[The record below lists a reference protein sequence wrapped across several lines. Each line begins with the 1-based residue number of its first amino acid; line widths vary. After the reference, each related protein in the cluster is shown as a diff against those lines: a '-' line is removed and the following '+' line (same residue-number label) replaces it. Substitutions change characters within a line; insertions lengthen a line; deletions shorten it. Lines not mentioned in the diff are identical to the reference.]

1 MRGVGIINKALKYL
15 ITLMLLICLAI
26 FGCSNQR
33 PGGEINIPPPG
44 AREPEIEKIKIT
56 AVGDFLMH
64 MPLIRTSYD
73 PAANAYSF
81 KKMFKEVEPLLK
93 DSDFTI
99 ANLETTLSGPET
111 GYSGYPI
118 FNCPAQLAHDM
129 KTMGIDMVSTANN
142 HCLDKGLQGLTKT
155 LDNLDAAG
163 LKHLGTY
170 RTPDEKNEPMLVDIK
185 GIKVGFINY
194 TQSTNGILVP
204 SGSGHAVNIIK
215 REDMLSEIQ
224 LLREKADIIVA
235 ILHFGTEY
243 QRSPNDFQKI
253 LVRELFEGG
262 VDIVLGGHVHV
273 VQPME
278 WQTVLREGQESRC
291 FVIYSLGN
299 FVSNQTWRYSDCG
312 IILNLYI
319 TRKPGEK
326 ARLESVDYV
335 PVWVDSYPEGGKNL
349 YRVLP
354 VKEQPPEK
362 EILSKSD
369 QWRDIGLT
377 QEDYYKLKEVWQDT
391 TTLLGPQYTAP
402 AGG

>member
-1 MRGVGIINKALKYL
+1 MDNINKAFTYL
-15 ITLMLLICLAI
+15 IILILCLAMS
-26 FGCSNQR
+26 GCSGRGPVEQIGT
-33 PGGEINIPPPG
+33 PQTK
-44 AREPEIEKIKIT
+44 AQEPQIKKIKIT

-73 PAANAYSF
+73 PADNSYSF
-81 KKMFKEVEPLLK
+81 KKIFKEVEPLLK

-118 FNCPAQLAHDM
+118 FNSPAQLAYDM
-129 KTMGIDMVSTANN
+129 KDMGIDMVSTANN
-142 HCLDKGLQGLTKT
+142 HCLDKGLKGLSTT

-170 RTPDEKNEPMLVDIK
+170 RTPGEKVEPMLVEIQ

-194 TQSTNGILVP
+194 TQSTNGIPVP
-204 SGSGHAVNIIK
+204 SGNGHAVNIIN
-215 REDMLSEIQ
+215 RESMVSEVQ
-224 LLREKADIIVA
+224 LLQEKADIIVA
-235 ILHFGTEY
+235 VLHFGTEY
-243 QRSPNDFQKI
+243 QRSPNEFQKV
-253 LVRELFEGG
+253 LVKELFESG

-278 WQTVLREGQESRC
+278 WQTVLRDGKETRC

-312 IILNLYI
+312 TILNLYI

-354 VKEQPPEK
+354 VKELPPEK
-362 EILSKSD
+362 EILSKSE
-369 QWRDIGLT
+369 QWQDIVLT
-377 QEDYYKLKEVWQDT
+377 QEDYNKLKEVWQDT
-391 TTLLGPQYTAP
+391 TTLLGIQYAAP
-402 AGG
+402 ADANK